1 METKQMHKVLVLEQH
16 SNAERF
22 SIAGRERKQGM
33 HCMYDA
39 PMLRSWDEMVEKFPE
54 CVREVSVNA
63 RPCYGSSH
71 WKQGKDGRIEIV
83 SSNWDSSD

>member
-16 SNAERF
+16 SDAERF
-22 SIAGRERKQGM
+22 SIAGWERS
-33 HCMYDA
+33 A
-39 PMLRSWDEMVEKFPE
+39 SVRRSWNEMVEKFPE

-63 RPCYGSSH
+63 CPCYGSSH

-83 SSNWDSSD
+83 SLNCDSSD